1 MNRIEKEGILLYYS
15 IQDTMY
21 LILFW
26 IVIGVI
32 PGVLTIW
39 NIYNFFAKKP
49 KYKRIIAWL
58 TIWIGG
64 FLYYFLYEAGFQPS
78 GDWKEAV
85 YVYETHY
92 SISSQYGWT
101 VVVPVILG
109 LIALLIL
116 YSVQADR
123 QPPLFAAFLIAFV
136 VIFNVISIA
145 FAIQIGNQMKS
156 HSDGFVNMFLYLYQ
170 FNLFV
175 LSVSAVKN
183 HMREQIKLYQSR
195 RKNAESTK
203 MAWLYCRIR
212 CFERYPVL
220 VFACFFF
227 IIAVFEILFIL
238 AGQGADAPIKAFTD
252 TADWTFSQQIPP
264 PPMESSGHYLCTVA
278 AGGHKKIVKPLR
290 YGTRRGQTI
299 VVNRQLC
306 ITNAFEEWIQEKSPK
321 IHKAIRNFY
330 DRYGYPVSRHI
341 TTPLRADVVYFLMK
355 PLEWGFVVFLYF
367 VDIQPEERIRRQ
379 YVLKNHIK
387 NSLKRW

>member
-1 MNRIEKEGILLYYS
+1 M
-15 IQDTMY
+15 
-21 LILFW
+21 
-26 IVIGVI
+26 
-32 PGVLTIW
+32 
-39 NIYNFFAKKP
+39 
-49 KYKRIIAWL
+49 
-58 TIWIGG
+58 
-64 FLYYFLYEAGFQPS
+64 YYFLYEAGFQPS

-220 VFACFFF
+220 VFA
-227 IIAVFEILFIL
+227 
-238 AGQGADAPIKAFTD
+238 
-252 TADWTFSQQIPP
+252 
-264 PPMESSGHYLCTVA
+264 
-278 AGGHKKIVKPLR
+278 
-290 YGTRRGQTI
+290 
-299 VVNRQLC
+299 
-306 ITNAFEEWIQEKSPK
+306 
-321 IHKAIRNFY
+321 
-330 DRYGYPVSRHI
+330 
-341 TTPLRADVVYFLMK
+341 
-355 PLEWGFVVFLYF
+355 
-367 VDIQPEERIRRQ
+367 
-379 YVLKNHIK
+379 
-387 NSLKRW
+387 

>member
-1 MNRIEKEGILLYYS
+1 MRRLSAGNNSCRCDILSMNRIEKEGILLYYS

-252 TADWTFSQQIPP
+252 TA
-264 PPMESSGHYLCTVA
+264 SSDGVEWALSVY
-278 AGGHKKIVKPLR
+278 GGS
-290 YGTRRGQTI
+290 RR
-299 VVNRQLC
+299 
-306 ITNAFEEWIQEKSPK
+306 S
-321 IHKAIRNFY
+321 
-330 DRYGYPVSRHI
+330 
-341 TTPLRADVVYFLMK
+341 
-355 PLEWGFVVFLYF
+355 
-367 VDIQPEERIRRQ
+367 
-379 YVLKNHIK
+379 
-387 NSLKRW
+387 